1 MMNYTKSEFYRVFI
15 TKEIYIAAALMTGI
29 VLLLNGALHFFGG
42 SYANT
47 SFSYS
52 NLVASPMDFA
62 FLGMIIPFLFFE
74 CVYRYGNLKNTVSGG
89 ISRVK
94 IFAGVCVVSLAV
106 STLLMVTTMGVWVLS
121 ANLLL
126 EKAGPVDWKDFLGEG
141 AAMYLIAGACLISGI
156 LFLEI
161 FDKNITGIL
170 VWAALWFLLPEA
182 FMYLAVRFPVL
193 YQPAMWLPNNF
204 LAVNASHVNTRECI
218 TAWDTM
224 DGVIRCVLSGLA
236 GCIIF
241 GISGAVLLKRRDL

>member
-1 MMNYTKSEFYRVFI
+1 MMNYTKSEFYRIFI
-15 TKEIYIAAALMTGI
+15 TKEIYTAAGLLAGIA
-29 VLLLNGALHFFGG
+29 LLLNAALYFFGN

-52 NLVASPMDFA
+52 NLVANPMVFA
-62 FLGMIIPFLFFE
+62 FMGMIIPFLFYE
-74 CVYRYGNLKNTVSGG
+74 GGKRNGNLKNTVAGG

-94 IFAGVCVVSLAV
+94 IFAGECVVSLAV
-106 STLLMVTTMGVWVLS
+106 STLLMATTMGVWVFS

>member
-15 TKEIYIAAALMTGI
+15 TKEIYIAAALMTGL

-52 NLVASPMDFA
+52 NLVASPMAFA
-62 FLGMIIPFLFFE
+62 VMGMIIPFLFYE
-74 CVYRYGNLKNTVSGG
+74 GGKRNGNLKNTVAGG

-94 IFAGVCVVSLAV
+94 IFAGECVVSLAV
-106 STLLMVTTMGVWVLS
+106 STLLMATTMGVWVLS
-121 ANLLL
+121 ANLFL

-170 VWAALWFLLPEA
+170 VWA
-182 FMYLAVRFPVL
+182 AVRFPVL